1 MKMSFVKIA
10 SFAAISVAG
19 ALLAGSALADDAVP
33 ARVRGA
39 VVSLDAGKLVVHP
52 KDGPD
57 VTVQLADKWSAV
69 GVIKSSLADIK
80 PGVFIG
86 TASMPQTDG
95 SLKGVELLLFPE
107 AMRGFAEGHYGWDVQ
122 PKSMM
127 TNATVAKSVE
137 AVDGQTLT
145 LTYKGGEQ
153 KVTIPKDAPVV
164 TLGDATQADVKV
176 GAIVFV
182 PGNKNA
188 DGSIGA
194 NLVLV
199 GKDGVV
205 PPM

>member
-1 MKMSFVKIA
+1 MNKRH
-10 SFAAISVAG
+10 FAAVGLFTMLG
-19 ALLAGSALADDAVP
+19 ASPLAAQNAEP
-33 ARVRGA
+33 MRVRGA
-39 VVSLDAGKLVVHP
+39 VVSLDGANLVVHP
-52 KDGPD
+52 KTGAD
-57 VTVQLADKWSAV
+57 VTVHLADNWKAV
-69 GVIKSSLADIK
+69 GVIKSSMADVK

-86 TASMPQTDG
+86 TASMPQADG

-137 AVDGQTLT
+137 SVDGQTLT

-153 KVTIPKDAPVV
+153 KVTVPKDAPIV
-164 TLGDATQADVKV
+164 TLGDAVAADVKA
-176 GAIVFV
+176 GAMVFV
-182 PGNKNA
+182 PGEKKA

-194 NLVLV
+194 GLVLV
-199 GKDGVV
+199 GKDGVI

>member
-1 MKMSFVKIA
+1 MNKKHL
-10 SFAAISVAG
+10 AAIGLLTLLG
-19 ALLAGSALADDAVP
+19 ASPLAAQNGEP
-33 ARVRGA
+33 TRVRGA
-39 VVSLDAGKLVVHP
+39 VVSLDGANLVVHP
-52 KDGPD
+52 KSGAD
-57 VTVQLADKWSAV
+57 VTVHLGDNWKAV
-69 GVIKSSLADIK
+69 GVIKASMADIK

-86 TASMPQTDG
+86 TASMPQADG

-137 AVDGQTLT
+137 SVEGQTLT

-153 KVTIPKDAPVV
+153 KVAIPKDAPIV
-164 TLGDATQADVKV
+164 TLGDATQADVKP
-176 GAIVFV
+176 GAMVFV
-182 PGNKNA
+182 PGSKKA
-188 DGSIGA
+188 DGTIDA
-194 NLVLV
+194 ALVMV